1 MLVLVLAS
9 IKKNCDYKK
18 SGAETLMEIFSEYFD
33 AMHIEKKYKRIYFR
47 KFRY

>member
-33 AMHIEKKYKRIYFR
+33 AMHIEKKIQKNIF
-47 KFRY
+47 